1 MIKYMKKERG
11 RRDYSLIINNL
22 KLSEAIMKSDDIT
35 GYEQSKT
42 NGFDGETYTMFIAT
56 LGVIVQIASFIIEL
70 CSNNND
76 KIEDENNSDDETKI
90 TVITPDGYEYRNVP
104 LSKVSD
110 LISVL
115 KAQD

>member
-1 MIKYMKKERG
+1 MNIKPDT
-11 RRDYSLIINNL
+11 RDYTLILNNS
-22 KLSEAIMKSDDIT
+22 KLSNAIIASDEIT

-56 LGVIVQIASFIIEL
+56 LGVIVEIASFIL
-70 CSNNND
+70 QLYSNKNCKIVD
-76 KIEDENNSDDETKI
+76 KSNPDDEIKI

-104 LSKVSD
+104 LSRISD

-115 KAQD
+115 KERD